1 MQFVIAYTF
10 EPDKRDEIIKRRLE
24 KGTNFAAGAK
34 IISEYSVLGGGRG
47 FVVVDADDPT
57 ALLQSSMEWSD
68 VLKAEVLPVMDSEET
83 MKLIK

>member
-34 IISEYSVLGGGRG
+34 IISEYS
-47 FVVVDADDPT
+47 
-57 ALLQSSMEWSD
+57 
-68 VLKAEVLPVMDSEET
+68 
-83 MKLIK
+83 